1 MAVPV
6 VGTLAAKF
14 SVVVDAVV
22 IEVGGEGWD
31 GDTCSVAEMLLLPE
45 LVALLSISGVSLT
58 VAIGDLV
65 RVAIMSGVM
74 RSTV

>member
-1 MAVPV
+1 M
-6 VGTLAAKF
+6 VGTLTARL

>member
-1 MAVPV
+1 MA
-6 VGTLAAKF
+6 GALAARF
-14 SVVVDAVV
+14 SAVADAAVL
-22 IEVGGEGWD
+22 EAGGEGCR

-45 LVALLSISGVSLT
+45 LVALLSMSGVSLT